1 MYIWELPPDR
11 FKDPELIGQSSEGC
25 VYKAFDNHFQTDV
38 VVKRLN
44 SMYWDKN
51 FEYRLIR
58 QIKSLRRLEHPSII
72 KYLEFFT
79 VEEGKATWVVYKYHP
94 GEPLLDLMDRF
105 PRGMPEN
112 YALLLFKQILKGIE
126 YSHSKGVIHRDLKA
140 TNILVNRNDDSV
152 VIIDFGLATT
162 VEERGETMDI
172 SAGTP
177 YYMSPEQ
184 FLSLK
189 ETDELTDIWA
199 LGCLLQQ
206 LLTNTLPFGSP
217 PEQPMVVFDRV
228 QSRPPNIPSKIN
240 EDMQMIISYS
250 LEKMKRMRMKS
261 ATEFLKLIAM
271 YESQRR

>member
-1 MYIWELPPDR
+1 MYIWELPPNR
-11 FKDPELIGQSSEGC
+11 FKEPKLIGQSSEGC
-25 VYKAFDNHFQTDV
+25 VYKAYDEEYKTDV

-44 SMYWDKN
+44 SMYWEKN

-58 QIKSLRRLEHPSII
+58 QIQALRRLDHPAII
-72 KYLEFFT
+72 KYIEFFT
-79 VEEGKATWVVYKYHP
+79 VEEGKATWVVYKFYP
-94 GEPLLDLMDRF
+94 GVPLIDFMEQYPKGL
-105 PRGMPEN
+105 PEDF
-112 YALLLFKQILKGIE
+112 ALKIFKQILNGIE

-140 TNILVNRNDDSV
+140 SNILINLDENSV
-152 VIIDFGLATT
+152 VIIDFGLATI
-162 VEERGETMDI
+162 VEERAGTMDV

-189 ETDELTDIWA
+189 ETDALTDIWA

-228 QSRPPNIPSKIN
+228 HSKSPVIPERLN
-240 EDMQMIISYS
+240 EDLKMIIQYA
-250 LEKMKRMRMKS
+250 LEKKKRMRMQT
-261 ATEFLKLIAM
+261 AAEFMGLIRTYQAH
-271 YESQRR
+271 R

>member
-1 MYIWELPPDR
+1 MFIWELPPDR
-11 FKDPELIGQSSEGC
+11 FINPILIGQSSEGC
-25 VYKAFDNHFQTDV
+25 VYKAYDEKYEADV

-44 SMYWDKN
+44 SMYWEKN

-58 QIKSLRRLEHPSII
+58 QIQALRRLDHPSII

-79 VEEGKATWVVYKYHP
+79 VEEGKATWVVYNFYP
-94 GEPLLDLMDRF
+94 GEPLIDLMEQF
-105 PRGMPEN
+105 HKGMPEDF
-112 YALLLFKQILKGIE
+112 ALEVFKQILKGIE

-140 TNILVNRNDDSV
+140 SNILINLDENSV

-162 VEERGETMDI
+162 VEERAGTMDV

-189 ETDELTDIWA
+189 ETNELTDIWA

-228 QSRPPNIPSKIN
+228 HSRIPNIPERLN
-240 EDMQMIISYS
+240 EDMTMIIQYA
-250 LEKMKRMRMKS
+250 LEKKKKKRMKS
-261 ATEFLKLIAM
+261 ATEFLSLIRM
-271 YESQRR
+271 YESHRR

>member
-1 MYIWELPPDR
+1 MYIWELPPNR
-11 FKDPELIGQSSEGC
+11 FKEPVLIGQSSEGC
-25 VYKAFDNHFQTDV
+25 VYKAYDEEAKTDV

-44 SMYWDKN
+44 SMYWEKN

-58 QIKSLRRLEHPSII
+58 QIQALRRLDHPAII
-72 KYLEFFT
+72 KYIEFFS
-79 VEEGKATWVVYKYHP
+79 VEDGKATWVVYKYYP
-94 GEPLLDLMDRF
+94 GEPLIDFMEQY
-105 PRGMPEN
+105 PRGMPEDF
-112 YALLLFKQILKGIE
+112 ALEIFKQILNGIE

-140 TNILVNRNDDSV
+140 SNILINLDENSV

-162 VEERGETMDI
+162 VEERAGTMDV

-189 ETDELTDIWA
+189 ETDALTDIWA
-199 LGCLLQQ
+199 LGCILQQ

-228 QSRPPNIPSKIN
+228 QSKNPVIPERLN
-240 EDMQMIISYS
+240 EDLRMIIQYS
-250 LEKMKRMRMKS
+250 LEKKS
-261 ATEFLKLIAM
+261 ECGCNLLLNLWD
-271 YESQRR
+271 